1 MNMHENTE
9 IRREVKNISYLACVN
24 NRPRYVVRPAGIEF
38 FHVTESATG
47 RVKGFRRLHRD
58 ACALARS
65 LEA

>member
-1 MNMHENTE
+1 MHENTE
-9 IRREVKNISYLACVN
+9 IRREVKNISYLPCVTS
-24 NRPRYVVRPAGIEF
+24 RPRYVVIPAGIEF
-38 FHVTESATG
+38 FHITESATG